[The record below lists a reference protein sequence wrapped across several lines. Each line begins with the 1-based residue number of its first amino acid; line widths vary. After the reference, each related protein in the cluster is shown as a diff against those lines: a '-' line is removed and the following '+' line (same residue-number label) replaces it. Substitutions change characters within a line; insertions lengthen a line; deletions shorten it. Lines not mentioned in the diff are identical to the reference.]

1 MNPLYNT
8 YMMDDFE
15 EECQVASN
23 PIK

>member
-1 MNPLYNT
+1 MNCLRNI